1 MSNLGRVPMSARELQ
16 LVVDIE
22 LLSGK
27 QVKGG
32 RDTDQFV
39 CWIEV
44 NKNIVLAIG
53 RTREDAL
60 TALVA
65 LVKERYDRDHGK

>member
-1 MSNLGRVPMSARELQ
+1 MSALELQ

-27 QVKGG
+27 EVKGC
-32 RDTDQFV
+32 RDREQFV
-39 CWIEV
+39 CWV
-44 NKNIVLAIG
+44 DANKNIVLATG

-60 TALVA
+60 ATLAGR
-65 LVKERYDRDHGK
+65 VKERYDRDHGK